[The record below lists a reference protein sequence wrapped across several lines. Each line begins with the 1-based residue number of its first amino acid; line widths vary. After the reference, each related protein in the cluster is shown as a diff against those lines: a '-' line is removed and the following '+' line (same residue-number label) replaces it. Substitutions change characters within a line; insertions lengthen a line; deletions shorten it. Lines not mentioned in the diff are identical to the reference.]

1 VSKERTGERCP
12 TCEHPNPAVEGHSCV
27 EYLMTLLECESNRN
41 RILMQRKMARS
52 FSWMKP

>member
-1 VSKERTGERCP
+1 MSKERTGERCP